1 MDASAGLAGWFDGFL
16 ASVEQAKLRAA
27 RARVQTR
34 DVTEGKNERAGP
46 GIPTNG
52 EFLGESPSI
61 ERLGI
66 ERASNERP
74 GNERLSNK
82 RLTNERPSN
91 ERLTNERP
99 SNERLNNERLN
110 NRKTISAA

>member
-1 MDASAGLAGWFDGFL
+1 MGASAGLAGWFDGFL

-52 EFLGESPSI
+52 EFLGESP
-61 ERLGI
+61 
-66 ERASNERP
+66 
-74 GNERLSNK
+74 NERLSIERPSNERLTNE
-82 RLTNERPSN
+82 RLTNERPGN